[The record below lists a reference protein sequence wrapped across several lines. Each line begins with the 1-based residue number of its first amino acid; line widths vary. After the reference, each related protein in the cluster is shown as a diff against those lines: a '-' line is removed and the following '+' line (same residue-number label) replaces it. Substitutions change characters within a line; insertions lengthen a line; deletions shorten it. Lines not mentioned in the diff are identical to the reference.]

1 MLLDAS
7 ICFPVIKLSCKRDWS
22 RHLEIRSSLHMGY
35 DEVNEQFFV
44 EEIYNREL
52 NLAEQLEKAANG
64 KQENSLIIT

>member
-1 MLLDAS
+1 
-7 ICFPVIKLSCKRDWS
+7 
-22 RHLEIRSSLHMGY
+22 MGY